1 MINSDLTQDV
11 WIDVA
16 TGEVVQQVGAV
27 GGLVRGHLGNS
38 MSVSLD
44 KKYSLVAE
52 VTGPVCVYLSGREN
66 MRATEVVCVI
76 LLGAVLQCS
85 EISPELAEFL
95 R

>member
-1 MINSDLTQDV
+1 MLQGVGVDV
-11 WIDVA
+11 S
-16 TGEVVQQVGAV
+16 TGHVVEELLQ
-27 GGLVRGHLGNS
+27 LVRERQGF
-38 MSVSLD
+38 SLD
-44 KKYSLVAE
+44 EEDSLVPE
-52 VTGPVCVYLSGREN
+52 WTGPVCVYLSGREN